1 MGNNESTKI
10 IIDLHRDAAAYTGNN
25 PKVVKINNEDVA
37 QYSLVVGTGNPNVE
51 ALRTFAGYINSK
63 AEEMYP
69 GLAGRIIE
77 KEYKFNQHVSD
88 YHLLLEAGNN
98 ENTIDQAKRL
108 GSALQTYLEPLKN
121 TIKIKGSEQR

>member
-1 MGNNESTKI
+1 
-10 IIDLHRDAAAYTGNN
+10 
-25 PKVVKINNEDVA
+25 
-37 QYSLVVGTGNPNVE
+37 
-51 ALRTFAGYINSK
+51 
-63 AEEMYP
+63 MYP

-108 GSALQTYLEPLKN
+108 GKCFANVLAEA
-121 TIKIKGSEQR
+121 IKEIQ